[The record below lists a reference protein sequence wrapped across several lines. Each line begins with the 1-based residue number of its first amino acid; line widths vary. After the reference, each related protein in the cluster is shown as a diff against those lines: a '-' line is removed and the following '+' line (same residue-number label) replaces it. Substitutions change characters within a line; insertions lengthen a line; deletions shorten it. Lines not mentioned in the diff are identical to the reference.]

1 VSSQP
6 PQRQT
11 PDSYS
16 TISWLA
22 FYFGMDC
29 HSEPFAVILSEAK
42 HLALG
47 AQGKLRE
54 ESRSPPGGLKAKE
67 QSEIPRCAR
76 NDIS

>member
-1 VSSQP
+1 
-6 PQRQT
+6 
-11 PDSYS
+11 
-16 TISWLA
+16 
-22 FYFGMDC
+22 MDC

-76 NDIS
+76 NDICGREYSLRELSPQMKVNDLRPEK